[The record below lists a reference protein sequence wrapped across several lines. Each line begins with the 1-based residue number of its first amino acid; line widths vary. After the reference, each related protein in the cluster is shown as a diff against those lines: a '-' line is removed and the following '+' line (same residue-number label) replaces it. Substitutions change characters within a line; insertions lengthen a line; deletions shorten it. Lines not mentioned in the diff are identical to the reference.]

1 MSVANA
7 RALPRKVARKLVKQE
22 DQRERA
28 PGFGFPIV
36 ELAGGGAV
44 VVLKK
49 FVGAHLVEHRV
60 SHKPHSP
67 ILSGLV
73 VWPKP
78 EPQDVIDPRVH

>member
-1 MSVANA
+1 VSVANA

-22 DQRERA
+22 DQREHA

-36 ELAGGGAV
+36 ELAGGAAV

-49 FVGAHLVEHRV
+49 FGGAHLVERRV
-60 SHKPHSP
+60 SHIPHSP